1 MADSRHALI
10 CAQLRKSDMH
20 ACCKT
25 RMFSQLRALC
35 AHTCRPNFPVNLPK
49 DKTMSFVARY
59 PGRCANTGAPI
70 RPGDTVRSVARGR
83 YALVARAEPAEPVD
97 PDLALAASID
107 PDTAAAEPE
116 ASAAAGRYL
125 RQSMARGVSDIW
137 RSSTGREFYRNRR
150 GLCEDAPCC
159 GCCNA

>member
-1 MADSRHALI
+1 MVRVDADPCPITLP
-10 CAQLRKSDMH
+10 D
-20 ACCKT
+20 
-25 RMFSQLRALC
+25 
-35 AHTCRPNFPVNLPK
+35 NLE

-83 YALVARAEPAEPVD
+83 YALVSRADPID

-107 PDTAAAEPE
+107 PETAAAEPE

-137 RSSTGREFYRNRR
+137 RSASGKEYYRNRR

-159 GCCNA
+159 GCCNS